1 MSDLILHEIDDAT
14 LSRLTELAR
23 ANKQTVETVAR
34 ELLDSALQKQ
44 SRREWRVR
52 TAERIAAMTP
62 EGVTPTNSVILLR
75 EDRDR

>member
-1 MSDLILHEIDDAT
+1 MSDLTLHEIDDAT
-14 LSRLTELAR
+14 LTRLTELAR
-23 ANKQTVETVAR
+23 VNNQTVEAIAR
-34 ELLDSALQKQ
+34 ELLESALHEQ